1 MTCDIDPYATARA
14 AGGYAGDFG
23 GETIPVLVNYR
34 DEREAA
40 GDWAR
45 LSNAAPGR
53 IRIPAEDDT
62 RSLTQLPSDTEPPQ
76 QMAYKARVPEHFRR
90 PRTDPTMNA
99 AVEAVV
105 ARAFAVLRGLPAD
118 AAEDS
123 IEAGSRSI
131 DGPRHR
137 HGFEDFRVIL
147 HRK

>member
-90 PRTDPTMNA
+90 PRTDPTM
-99 AVEAVV
+99 EADC
-105 ARAFAVLRGLPAD
+105 PAD
-118 AAEDS
+118 CANRCHACADDS
-123 IEAGSRSI
+123 KIPASQTAFSVASTSCG
-131 DGPRHR
+131 
-137 HGFEDFRVIL
+137 
-147 HRK
+147 